1 MTQIGKSN
9 VKWSEIRDALNKN
22 GGSVSNKA
30 EDAFKVSSK
39 YQKWALRKPVGN
51 DGDFYSPDSDS
62 EWYISK
68 NGDYGITIPEYLS
81 SQVETFI
88 SDVSSIDNMDDL

>member
-39 YQKWALRKPVGN
+39 YQK
-51 DGDFYSPDSDS
+51 
-62 EWYISK
+62 
-68 NGDYGITIPEYLS
+68 
-81 SQVETFI
+81 
-88 SDVSSIDNMDDL
+88 